1 MWERQWPDGQ
11 CTGLRVERSGF
22 KTWPGYYVVF
32 FGKTLLLF
40 PCLAPPRKEF
50 KWVLKN
56 CQGSLMKY

>member
-1 MWERQWPDGQ
+1 MWETEWPDGQ

-32 FGKTLLLF
+32 FGKTLLLI